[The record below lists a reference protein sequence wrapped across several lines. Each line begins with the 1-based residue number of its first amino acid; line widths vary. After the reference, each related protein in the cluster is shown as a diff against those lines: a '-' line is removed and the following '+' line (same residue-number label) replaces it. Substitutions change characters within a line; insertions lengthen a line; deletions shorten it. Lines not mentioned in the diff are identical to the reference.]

1 MCSIAIAGL
10 ALTLASS
17 AVSFIGQQQQAKAAK
32 KQARFQQALLRN
44 QQIAK
49 EQDIAAEQ
57 EAEQVRQQLIS
68 REGRLREGEIRTAQA
83 GLGQL
88 VDVGSAADITAELA
102 GEVAFKKLISR
113 HESDLRQRNLALEAS
128 NIQGDIALTGLR
140 AENQAAA
147 AKTASF
153 GTLLSTGSKLAGSFG
168 SSSGFLSA
176 FN

>member
-1 MCSIAIAGL
+1 MCGFAAAGL
-10 ALTLASS
+10 ILTVVSS

-49 EQDIAAEQ
+49 EQDIVAEQ
-57 EAEQVRQQLIS
+57 ETERVRQQLIS
-68 REGRLREGEIRTAQA
+68 REGRIREGEIRTVQA
-83 GLGQL
+83 SLGQL
-88 VDVGSAADITAELA
+88 VDVGSAADITTELA
-102 GEVAFKKLISR
+102 GEIAFKKLISQ
-113 HESDLRQRNLALEAS
+113 HESDLRQRNLDIEAS

-168 SSSGFLSA
+168 SSSGFSSA